1 VSFVLFVVN
10 FPGFQPMSDD
20 RKTLEQRLTM
30 TDIERLRHSASHVL
44 ATAILKIWPEAQFAA
59 GPPVENGF
67 YYDVD
72 LPHRISPDDFGKIEA
87 EMKKEI
93 KANHPFERMEVSR
106 DEALELGKK
115 GRLAALGER
124 SEPSKFKI
132 DIIENIPPD
141 EKISLYRSGDFI
153 DLCAGPHVMRTGNI
167 GAFKL
172 TNVAS
177 AYYKGDE
184 KNPQLQRVYGTA
196 FKTKKELDDYFAML
210 EEAKKRDHRKLG
222 KELELFVFDDDVGPG
237 LPMFLPR
244 GAVIADELEK
254 LAKETEFAAGY
265 QRVRTPH
272 IARESLYKKSGH
284 LPYYA
289 ESMFPEM
296 VVLEEKA
303 RKHHGELSA
312 EFAKLNS
319 DEGTGALGRAK
330 KMVNLLKEQVSL
342 GDRYYLKAMNCPH
355 HHKLFAAVPRSYRD
369 LPLRL
374 AEYGTCYRYEQSGEL
389 FGLMRVRSMQ
399 MNDAHIYMTPEQFE
413 AEFNAVNEMYLKY
426 FKLFGIEKYLM
437 RFSTHDP
444 TKLGQKFVDEPEL
457 WKQTEVMTRNVLKN
471 SGINYVEVPNEAAF
485 YGPKIDVQAWSAIGR
500 EFSIATNQVDFAQP
514 RRFDLR
520 YKDRDNIDKI
530 PLCIH
535 RAPLGTHE
543 RFIGFLIE
551 HYAGNF
557 PLWLSPEQVRILPIG
572 DDAKV
577 LDYSMS
583 ILNELREHQVRAEI
597 DKSTDNISGKIQRA
611 EQMKVYTMF
620 VIGKR
625 DMEADAISVRVHGK
639 GNLGAKPRTEVIADI
654 LAAIRER
661 RG

>member
-1 VSFVLFVVN
+1 
-10 FPGFQPMSDD
+10 MSDE
-20 RKTLEQRLTM
+20 RKTLEERATM
-30 TDIERLRHSASHVL
+30 SDIERLRHSASHVL
-44 ATAILKIWPEAQFAA
+44 ATAILRIWPEAQFAA

-72 LPHRISPDDFGKIEA
+72 LPHRISPDDFENIEA

-106 DEALELGKK
+106 DEALAMAKRGELG
-115 GRLAALGER
+115 ALGAR
-124 SEPSKFKI
+124 SEPSKYKL

-141 EKISLYRSGDFI
+141 EKISLYRSGEFI

-254 LAKETEFAAGY
+254 LAKETEFAADY

-289 ESMFPEM
+289 DSMFPEM

-303 RKHHGELSA
+303 RKHHEELSA

-319 DEGTGALGRAK
+319 DEGPGALGKAK
-330 KMVNLLKEQVSL
+330 KMVNLLKEQVLL

-399 MNDAHIYMTPEQFE
+399 MNDAHIYCTTEQFE
-413 AEFNAVNEMYLKY
+413 AEFNAVNEMYLNY

-437 RFSTHDP
+437 RFSTQDP
-444 TKLGQKFVDEPEL
+444 SKLGQKFVDEPEL
-457 WKQTEVMTRNVLKN
+457 WKQTEIMTRNVLKN

-520 YKDRDNIDKI
+520 YKDRDNTEKT

-583 ILNELREHQVRAEI
+583 ILNELRAHQVRAEI
-597 DKSTDNISGKIQRA
+597 DKSSDNINGKIQRA
-611 EQMKVYTMF
+611 EQMKAHTMF

-625 DMEADAISVRVHGK
+625 DVEADAISVRVHGK
-639 GNLGAKPRTEVIADI
+639 GNLGAKPRSEAVADI
-654 LAAIRER
+654 LASIKER
-661 RG
+661 RS

>member
-1 VSFVLFVVN
+1 
-10 FPGFQPMSDD
+10 MSEEH
-20 RKTLEQRLTM
+20 KTPEMRARM
-30 TDIERLRHSASHVL
+30 TDIERLRHSTAHVL

-72 LPHRISPDDFGKIEA
+72 LAHRISPEDFEKIEA

-93 KANHPFERMEVSR
+93 KENHPFERMEVSR
-106 DEALELGKK
+106 DEALDLGKK
-115 GRLAALGER
+115 GRLAALGDRDE
-124 SEPSKFKI
+124 SSKYKV

-141 EKISLYRSGDFI
+141 EKISLYRNGEFI

-222 KELELFVFDDDVGPG
+222 KELELFTFDDDVGPG

-244 GAVIADELEK
+244 GAVIVEELEK

-289 ESMFPEM
+289 DSMFPEM

-303 RKHHGELSA
+303 RKHHEELSA

-319 DEGTGALGRAK
+319 DEGPGALGKAM
-330 KMVNLLKEQVSL
+330 KMVNLLKQQVSL
-342 GDRYYLKAMNCPH
+342 GERYYLKAMNCPH
-355 HHKLFAAVPRSYRD
+355 HHKLFAAVPRSYRN

-374 AEYGTCYRYEQSGEL
+374 AEYGTDYRYEKSGEL
-389 FGLMRVRSMQ
+389 FGLMRVRSLQ
-399 MNDAHIYMTPEQFE
+399 MNDAHLYMTPEQFE
-413 AEFNAVNEMYLKY
+413 AEFNAVNEMYLNY

-444 TKLGQKFVDEPEL
+444 SKLGQKFVDEPEL

-471 SGINYVEVPNEAAF
+471 SGIDYVEVPNEAAF

-514 RRFDLR
+514 RRFNLG
-520 YKDRDNIDKI
+520 YKDRDNTEKT

-557 PLWLSPEQVRILPIG
+557 PLWLAPEQVRILPIG
-572 DDAKV
+572 DESKV
-577 LDYSMS
+577 LEYSTS
-583 ILNELREHQVRAEI
+583 ILNELRGHQVRAEI
-597 DKSTDNISGKIQRA
+597 DTSSDNINGKIQRA
-611 EQMKVYTMF
+611 EQMKVHTMF

-625 DMEADAISVRVHGK
+625 DLEADAVSVRVHGK
-639 GNLGAKPRTEVIADI
+639 GNLGAKSRSEVIARLLDS
-654 LAAIRER
+654 IRR
-661 RG
+661 RES